1 MLKRILLVAA
11 LACAIP
17 CVLSAE
23 TVTMELTG
31 PPPGPS
37 LGGVYISPYTALIGP
52 AGQTTAPITGVSTP
66 IICDDFETDVST
78 STPPWQAIVTNVAS
92 LAGESSP
99 NTNLKF
105 DTTNATKQQLDYTVA
120 AYLATEIMQA
130 QAAGNVTAEGDLSY
144 ALWGL
149 FDSLSGGP
157 LSGSWVTGTDLTNA
171 ISDLSAAIN
180 AVTTEG
186 LTVADYSNVTIYTP
200 TPQRASQ
207 EYIVVNTPE
216 PSTLLMLA
224 LGIGGLL
231 MLWRRRQR
239 NAAAVAA

>member
-1 MLKRILLVAA
+1 MIKKILLAA
-11 LACAIP
+11 AFACILPGMLA
-17 CVLSAE
+17 AE

-52 AGQTTAPITGVSTP
+52 AGQTTAPINGVSTP

-78 STPPWQAIVTNVAS
+78 STPPWQAIVTNVSS
-92 LAGESSP
+92 LAGEGAA

-105 DTTNATKQQLDYTVA
+105 DTTSATQQQFDYTVA
-120 AYLATEIMQA
+120 AYLATQIMQA
-130 QAAGNVTAEGDLSY
+130 QQQGNVTAQGDLSF

-149 FDSLSGGP
+149 FDNLAGGP

-171 ISDLSAAIN
+171 INDLNAAKSYVSTN
-180 AVTTEG
+180 S
-186 LTVADYSNVTIYTP
+186 LTPANYANVTIYSP
-200 TPQRASQ
+200 TPKSASQ

-231 MLWRRRQR
+231 MLWRRQR
-239 NAAAVAA
+239 NVAVIAA